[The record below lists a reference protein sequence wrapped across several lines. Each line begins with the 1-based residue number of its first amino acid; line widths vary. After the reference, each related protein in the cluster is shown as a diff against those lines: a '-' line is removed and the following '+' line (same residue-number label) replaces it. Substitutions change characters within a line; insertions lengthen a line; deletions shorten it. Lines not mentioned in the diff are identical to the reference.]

1 MKSKKIV
8 NSILILL
15 IFSSVLTM
23 SSTLAYEEE
32 PFTPQLEEI
41 NTVSRVV
48 IFSIDAFRY
57 DYWLRTGDAAS
68 LEWLKEQGVT
78 AAYNVPSNPSVTA
91 VNHVSIITGN
101 HPDKHGIMG
110 NTFYDWETNKSY
122 SLFSDYTDPYRDTNT
137 GLHLL
142 TTKPSV
148 IHAEEKGIKTA
159 VFAWPYVDFG
169 TEFEGMSPTY
179 LFDYDWFGAN
189 NLRTDKGI
197 ANKAA
202 NTILDDPEIGLVY
215 AWLPGV
221 DSIGHS
227 AGPESASVKQVI
239 DFSVDV
245 ALRTFFEKLD
255 SAGLLEE
262 TLVIIESD
270 HGMAAVTDSDYFLET
285 KPFFINAVA
294 NTGIT
299 PYIAHDAAF
308 ELLYFIGETN
318 TTKVEEFAGYLKG
331 QDGVQ
336 AVFVNDEHNSINLDN
351 PARGVNISV
360 WLEPG
365 RSRNFG
371 STYLGMHGYLNNN
384 TDMRGIFLAVGPGIT
399 PGSTIGGI
407 DMIDIAPTALDMLGI
422 ISGFETDGSVL
433 SSIYGSRTEAFSYPD
448 MYAPTISKI
457 TLNPTE
463 PREGLA
469 NVIEVKVNEYGTIVS
484 AEAEISID
492 NGTVRTINLVDVG
505 SNNTFFGTMGDFV
518 EGQVVSVIVTV
529 EDSIGFQAIGDT
541 VTFTV
546 GALVKKTSYSLI
558 SLIALVFVV
567 PYVYRKKRNN

>member
-8 NSILILL
+8 NSVLILL

-32 PFTPQLEEI
+32 STTLQLEEI

-48 IFSIDAFRY
+48 IFSMDAFRY
-57 DYWLRTGDAAS
+57 DYWSRTGDAAS
-68 LEWLKEQGVT
+68 FEWIKEQGVT

-101 HPDKHGIMG
+101 HPDKHGILG

-122 SLFSDYTDPYRDTNT
+122 SLFSDASDPYRDTNT
-137 GLHLL
+137 GLHLM

-148 IHAEEKGIKTA
+148 IHAEEQGIKTA

-179 LFDYDWFGAN
+179 LYDYDWFGAN

-197 ANKAA
+197 ANKVAD
-202 NTILDDPEIGLVY
+202 TLIDDPDIGLVY

-227 AGPESASVKQVI
+227 TGPDSVGIKQVI
-239 DFSVDV
+239 DFSLDV
-245 ALRTFFEKLD
+245 ALRTFFEKLE

-262 TLVIIESD
+262 TVVILESD
-270 HGMAAVTDSDYFLET
+270 HGMAAVTDDDYFLET
-285 KPFFINAVA
+285 KSFYLDAVA
-294 NTGIT
+294 NTGLD

-318 TTKVEEFAGYLKG
+318 TTKVEEFAGYLYG

-336 AVFVNDEHNSINLDN
+336 AVFVNDEHNSINIDN

-371 STYLGMHGYLNNN
+371 GSYLGMHGYLNNN
-384 TDMRGIFLAVGPGIT
+384 TDMRGVFLAAGPGIAKN
-399 PGSTIGGI
+399 SAIGGI
-407 DMIDIAPTALDMLGI
+407 DMIDIAPTALALLGI
-422 ISGFETDGSVL
+422 ESGFASDGSVL
-433 SSIYGSRTEAFSYPD
+433 SSIYGTRTEAFSFPD
-448 MYAPTISKI
+448 MYAPSISTI

-463 PREGLA
+463 PRAGVD
-469 NVIEVKVNEYGTIVS
+469 NVIEVKVYEFGTIVS
-484 AEAEISID
+484 AEAEITID
-492 NGTVRTINLVDVG
+492 NGTVRTIDLEDIG
-505 SNNTFFGTMGDFV
+505 SNNTFFGTMGDFI

-529 EDSIGFQAIGDT
+529 EDSIGLQAIDDT

-546 GALVKKTSYSLI
+546 NAPQKTSYSLI
-558 SLIALVFVV
+558 SLIALIFVV

>member
-1 MKSKKIV
+1 MKPKKIV
-8 NSILILL
+8 NSVLILL

-32 PFTPQLEEI
+32 STTLQLEEI

-48 IFSIDAFRY
+48 IFSMDAFRY
-57 DYWLRTGDAAS
+57 DYWSRTGDAAS
-68 LEWLKEQGVT
+68 FEWIKEQGVT
-78 AAYNVPSNPSVTA
+78 AAYNVPSDPSVTA

-101 HPDKHGIMG
+101 HPDKHGIIG

-122 SLFSDYTDPYRDTNT
+122 SLFSDASDDYRDTNI
-137 GLHLL
+137 GMHLM

-148 IHAEEKGIKTA
+148 IHAEEQGIKTA
-159 VFAWPYVDFG
+159 VFGWPYVDFG
-169 TEFEGMSPTY
+169 TEFEGMAPTY
-179 LFDYDWFGAN
+179 IYDYDWFGPR
-189 NLRTDKGI
+189 NLYSDKGI
-197 ANKAA
+197 ANKVAD
-202 NTILDDPEIGLVY
+202 TLIDDPDIGLAY
-215 AWLPGV
+215 ARLPGV

-227 AGPESASVKQVI
+227 TGPDSAGVKQVI
-239 DFSVDV
+239 DFSLDV
-245 ALRTFFEKLD
+245 ALRTFFEKLE

-262 TLVIIESD
+262 TVVILVSD
-270 HGMAAVTDSDYFLET
+270 HGMAAVTDDDYFLET
-285 KPFFINAVA
+285 KSFYLDALA
-294 NTGIT
+294 NTGLD

-371 STYLGMHGYLNNN
+371 GSYLGMHGYLNNN
-384 TDMRGIFLAVGPGIT
+384 TDMRGVFLAAGPGIAKN
-399 PGSTIGGI
+399 SAIGAI
-407 DMIDIAPTALDMLGI
+407 DMIDIAPTALALLGI
-422 ISGFETDGSVL
+422 ESGFASDGSVL
-433 SSIYGSRTEAFSYPD
+433 SSIYGTRTEAFSYPD
-448 MYAPTISKI
+448 MYAPTITTI
-457 TLNPTE
+457 TLNPAE
-463 PREGLA
+463 PREGLD
-469 NVIEVKVNEYGTIVS
+469 NIIEVKVNEFGTIVS

-492 NGTVRTINLVDVG
+492 NGTVRTIDLVDIG

-541 VTFTV
+541 VIFTV
-546 GALVKKTSYSLI
+546 NAPQKTSYSLI
-558 SLIALVFVV
+558 SLLSLVFVI
-567 PYVYRKKRNN
+567 PFVYRRKRKH